1 MSTPAPAHAAPRG
14 DCPQY
19 HDILKRYGLPPKIF
33 GPIAYR
39 ESRCSPSAISPIRK
53 STGRPD
59 VGLLQTSASWSS
71 LTMRICRVKRSQVVK
86 ALTRLDC
93 HLRVAAYLWDD
104 GRGAGNWSIRSSAH
118 G

>member
-1 MSTPAPAHAAPRG
+1 MTPAPAEAAPVR

-19 HDILKRYGLPPKIF
+19 HAILKRYGLPPKIF

-39 ESRCSPSAISPIRK
+39 ESRCSPTAISPIRK

-71 LTMRICRVKRSQVVK
+71 LTMRVCQVKRSQVVK

-93 HLRVAAYLWDD
+93 HLRVAAYLYD
-104 GRGAGNWSIRSSAH
+104 GGKGLGNWRATSGAR
-118 G
+118 